1 MLIKVPNCLVPGS
14 TYYIF
19 SYCTAK
25 LGFIGCLYTTD
36 TLRAELHCHNNYS
49 NYRST
54 SSRIPFDCGVSIR
67 DQFEAALRNAVDIL
81 FVTNHN
87 TLDGY
92 NQMVEYQQNHCKY
105 GSIKVYPAEEVTIN
119 NQGHVIAF
127 GINKDIRPGMTL
139 EETLD
144 EIKRQNAI
152 SCAAHPF
159 AVSNGIREKAAMCDM
174 IESFNSNNLDH
185 FSNMVADNFAIENR
199 LATIAG
205 SDSHIKSTLGR
216 CINTIEVENNLDSVL
231 QGMKRGKFKIE
242 KADYVTKR
250 EVFEHA
256 HYVLSC
262 SNNLLLDYFLEHHP
276 HFFRAA
282 KWGLNSYISNPDK
295 KLWSALGGLGLYLTK
310 RASKKVNIKGYDPH
324 VFEQR
329 SWRTLISMSL
339 VP

>member
-1 MLIKVPNCLVPGS
+1 
-14 TYYIF
+14 
-19 SYCTAK
+19 
-25 LGFIGCLYTTD
+25 
-36 TLRAELHCHNNYS
+36 
-49 NYRST
+49 
-54 SSRIPFDCGVSIR
+54 
-67 DQFEAALRNAVDIL
+67 
-81 FVTNHN
+81 
-87 TLDGY
+87 
-92 NQMVEYQQNHCKY
+92 MVEYQQNHRKFE
-105 GSIKVYPAEEVTIN
+105 SIKVYPAEEVTIN

-127 GINKDIRPGMTL
+127 GISREIRPGMTL

-159 AVSNGIREKAAMCDM
+159 AVSNGIREKAILCDM

-185 FSNMVADNFAIENR
+185 FSNIVADSFASENR

-205 SDSHIKSTLGR
+205 SDSHIKSTIGR
-216 CINTIEVENNLDSVL
+216 CINTIETENSLDSIM
-231 QGMKRGKFKIE
+231 QGMKRGKFKIDR
-242 KADYVTKR
+242 ADYATKG

-256 HYVLSC
+256 HYILSC
-262 SNNLLLDYFLEHHP
+262 SKSLLLDYFLEHHP
-276 HFFRAA
+276 RLFRAA

-310 RASKKVNIKGYDPH
+310 RASKKVNVNGYDPH

>member
-1 MLIKVPNCLVPGS
+1 
-14 TYYIF
+14 
-19 SYCTAK
+19 
-25 LGFIGCLYTTD
+25 
-36 TLRAELHCHNNYS
+36 
-49 NYRST
+49 
-54 SSRIPFDCGVSIR
+54 VSIEEQL
-67 DQFEAALRNAVDIL
+67 DAASRNGIDVL

-92 NQMVEYQQNHCKY
+92 PQMVEYQQNHHKFKN
-105 GSIKVYPAEEVTIN
+105 IQVYPAEEVTIN
-119 NQGHVIAF
+119 NQGHVIAY
-127 GINKDIRPGMTL
+127 GINKEIKSGMTL

-159 AVSNGIREKAAMCDM
+159 AVSNGIRENALLCDM
-174 IESFNSNNLDH
+174 TESFNSNNLDH
-185 FSNMVADNFAIENR
+185 FSNIAADGFAKKNR

-205 SDSHIKSTLGR
+205 SDSHIKSTIGR
-216 CINTIEVENNLDSVL
+216 CINTIETENKLDTIIH
-231 QGMKRGKFKIE
+231 GMKHGEFRIAR
-242 KADYVTKR
+242 ADYATKG

-256 HYVLSC
+256 HYILSC
-262 SNNLLLDYFLEHHP
+262 SKNLLLEYFLEHHP
-276 HFFRAA
+276 RFFRAA

-295 KLWSALGGLGLYLTK
+295 KLWSVLGGLGLYLTK
-310 RASKKVNIKGYDPH
+310 RASKKVNVKGHDPH

>member
-1 MLIKVPNCLVPGS
+1 
-14 TYYIF
+14 
-19 SYCTAK
+19 
-25 LGFIGCLYTTD
+25 
-36 TLRAELHCHNNYS
+36 
-49 NYRST
+49 
-54 SSRIPFDCGVSIR
+54 VSIEEQL
-67 DQFEAALRNAVDIL
+67 DAATRNGIDVL

-92 NQMVEYQQNHCKY
+92 TQMVEYQQNHHKFKD
-105 GSIKVYPAEEVTIN
+105 IQVYPAEEVTIN
-119 NQGHVIAF
+119 NQGHVIAY
-127 GINKDIRPGMTL
+127 GINKEIKSGMTL

-159 AVSNGIREKAAMCDM
+159 AVSNGIRENALLCDM
-174 IESFNSNNLDH
+174 TESFNSNNLDH
-185 FSNMVADNFAIENR
+185 FSNIVADGFAKENN

-205 SDSHIKSTLGR
+205 SDSHIKSTIGR
-216 CINTIEVENNLDSVL
+216 CINTIETENNLDTIIH
-231 QGMKRGKFKIE
+231 GMKHGEFRIAR
-242 KADYVTKR
+242 ADYATKG

-256 HYVLSC
+256 HYILSY
-262 SNNLLLDYFLEHHP
+262 SKNLLLEYFLEHHP
-276 HFFRAA
+276 RFFRAA

-295 KLWSALGGLGLYLTK
+295 KLWSVLGGLGLYLTK
-310 RASKKVNIKGYDPH
+310 RASKKVNVKGHDPH

>member
-1 MLIKVPNCLVPGS
+1 
-14 TYYIF
+14 
-19 SYCTAK
+19 
-25 LGFIGCLYTTD
+25 
-36 TLRAELHCHNNYS
+36 
-49 NYRST
+49 
-54 SSRIPFDCGVSIR
+54 VSIEEQL
-67 DQFEAALRNAVDIL
+67 DAASRNGIDVL

-92 NQMVEYQQNHCKY
+92 PQMVEYQQNHHKFKD
-105 GSIKVYPAEEVTIN
+105 IQVYPAEEVTIN
-119 NQGHVIAF
+119 NQGHVIAY
-127 GINKDIRPGMTL
+127 GINKEIKSGMTL

-159 AVSNGIREKAAMCDM
+159 AVSNGIRENALLCDM
-174 IESFNSNNLDH
+174 TESFNSNNLDH
-185 FSNMVADNFAIENR
+185 FSNIAADGFAKENR

-205 SDSHIKSTLGR
+205 SDSHIESTIGR
-216 CINTIEVENNLDSVL
+216 CINTIETENKLDTIIH
-231 QGMKRGKFKIE
+231 GMKHGEFRIAR
-242 KADYVTKR
+242 ADYATKG

-256 HYVLSC
+256 HYILSY
-262 SNNLLLDYFLEHHP
+262 SKNLLLEYFLEHHP
-276 HFFRAA
+276 RFFRAA

-295 KLWSALGGLGLYLTK
+295 KLWSVLGGLGLYLTK
-310 RASKKVNIKGYDPH
+310 RASKKVNVKGHDPH